1 MRRIPIALAAL
12 AAAGAVA
19 MVPLATAQAATAVSL
34 NAPMARAGEVIT
46 CQEVDA
52 QLPDI
57 FARACDTDHWGPLSD
72 FVINSRDRAVYR
84 CVTGWAEGSLWV
96 RGQGCRRLQTS

>member
-19 MVPLATAQAATAVSL
+19 MAPLTTAQAASAVSL
-34 NAPMARAGEVIT
+34 NAPMARAGEVFT

-52 QLPDI
+52 QLPDV
-57 FARACDTDHWGPLSD
+57 FARGCDTGHWGPVSNFL
-72 FVINSRDRAVYR
+72 INSRDRAVYH
-84 CVTGWAEGSLWV
+84 CATGWAEGSLWV
-96 RGQGCRRLQTS
+96 RGQGCRRLQSS